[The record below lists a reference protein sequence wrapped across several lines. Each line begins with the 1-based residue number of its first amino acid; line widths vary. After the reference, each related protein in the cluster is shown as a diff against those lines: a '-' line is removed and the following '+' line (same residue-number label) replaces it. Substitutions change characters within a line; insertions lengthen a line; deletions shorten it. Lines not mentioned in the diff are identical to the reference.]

1 MTKRK
6 GFVFAFLLLCQFVLG
21 QNDTI
26 TINEVVIADSQL
38 KRFSDSKSKISL
50 NDSIISRNGSALTS
64 LLNFNSPIYFK
75 ENGLGMVASPSFR
88 GTTAQQTVVI
98 WNGININSQLIGQT
112 DFNTL
117 TARGFNSITVN
128 PGGGSTIYG
137 TSAIGGSVHLSNL
150 LSFEKQF
157 SNRISLSY
165 GSFATL
171 GLEYQMNYATE
182 QISTQITLSRN
193 SSDNDYPYLN
203 TNQVNENGAFYNNN
217 FGVNVGYKIDNQNY
231 LKFYSNYFE
240 SERHFSG
247 TLVTTSK
254 NKYDDLNTRNLLEYS
269 NFYKNTISKIRLA
282 FLSESYKYFEDKDA
296 STFSF
301 GKAETAIVKYDF
313 LYTFNSKIKLNL
325 LLDYTKTKGF
335 GSDINSNSRS
345 IFSNVALLKH
355 QLSKK
360 FNYEIGIRKEITTN
374 YQSPIL
380 YSFGAKYEVL
390 NWYQLKLNLSK
401 NFRIPTFN
409 DLYWNPG
416 GNLDLNPESANQI
429 DFTQVFSFKN
439 ISFSIAGFYN
449 KISDMI
455 SWNPNESGL
464 WQPSNITKVQTYGLE
479 SNLNFDKKI
488 NAFHHIKANLNYG
501 YTISE
506 NELTKKQL
514 LYVPYHK
521 LNGNL
526 AYSYKNLTFFTSY
539 LFNGAVFTSLDNT
552 YLLKEYT
559 VVNSGLEYLFFKKYT
574 LGFQVNNL
582 FNENYQAVL
591 QRPFP
596 GRNYTININ
605 LNLF

>member
-1 MTKRK
+1 M
-6 GFVFAFLLLCQFVLG
+6 CQFILG

-26 TINEVVIADSQL
+26 VLSEVIIADSQL
-38 KRFSDSKSKISL
+38 KRFSDSKSKINL
-50 NDSIISRNGSALTS
+50 NDSIISRNGSALTN
-64 LLNFNSPIYFK
+64 LLNYNSTIYFK
-75 ENGLGMVASPSFR
+75 ENGLGMVSSSSFR

-98 WNGININSQLIGQT
+98 WNGLNINSQLNGQT

-117 TARGFNSITVN
+117 TTRGFNLITVN
-128 PGGGSTIYG
+128 PGGGSTVYG
-137 TSAIGGSVHLSNL
+137 TSAIGGSIHLSNL
-150 LSFEKQF
+150 LSFEKHF
-157 SNRISLSY
+157 SNRISLNY

-171 GLEYQMNYATE
+171 GLDYQMNYATE
-182 QISTQITLSRN
+182 KISTQITLSRN

-217 FGVNVGYKIDNQNY
+217 FSANVGYKIDNKNY
-231 LKFYSNYFE
+231 IKFYSNYFE

-254 NKYDDLNTRNLLEYS
+254 NKYDDLNTRNLLEYT
-269 NFYKNTISKIRLA
+269 NFFKNTISKIRVA

-296 STFSF
+296 VEFSF
-301 GKAETAIVKYDF
+301 GKAESTIVKYDL
-313 LYTFNSKIKLNL
+313 LYTFNSRFKINL
-325 LLDYTKTKGF
+325 LSDYTNIKGF

-345 IFSNVALLKH
+345 IFSNVLLFKH
-355 QLSKK
+355 EISSKL
-360 FNYEIGIRKEITTN
+360 NYEFGIRKEITTN
-374 YQSPIL
+374 YESPVL
-380 YSFGAKYEVL
+380 FSFGAKYDVL
-390 NWYQLKLNLSK
+390 KWYQLKFNASR

-416 GNLDLNPESANQI
+416 GNLDLNPESAYQT

-449 KISDMI
+449 KISEMI
-455 SWNPNESGL
+455 SWNPNEIRL
-464 WQPSNITKVQTYGLE
+464 WQPTNITKVQTYGLE

-488 NAFHHIKANLNYG
+488 TAFHNIKANLNYG

-514 LYVPYHK
+514 LYVPFHK
-521 LNGNL
+521 LSGNL

-552 YLLKEYT
+552 YFLKEYT
-559 VVNSGLEYLFFKKYT
+559 VVNSGLEYLFFKRCT
-574 LGFQVNNL
+574 LGFMANNL
-582 FNENYQAVL
+582 FNESYQAVL